1 MSDIDLKTAS
11 ITEIA
16 RNIGSRKISARE
28 VFEHAAAQKR
38 LKNEYINAFISFDE
52 EKCLEEAIRIDNRSG
67 LISGDSILAG
77 IPIAIKDNICVKGQK
92 ATCASKILE
101 NFVPPYSAAVIEKL
115 EHDGLYVAGKCN
127 MDEFAMG
134 STSETSASGIVRN
147 PYNSS
152 YSPGG
157 SSGGSAA
164 AVSSGM
170 AYCALGSDTGGS
182 IRQPASF
189 CGVTGLKP
197 TYGSV
202 SRFGLIAYASSLDQ
216 IGPIGRSVS
225 DCAAL
230 FDVIGGPDSKDS
242 TCIARNR
249 TNHHAELETFLLT
262 SKAKSKPLSGYKIA
276 LLSDMKGEGVSID
289 IRSAGTGTAAR
300 LESLGADCEY
310 ISVQAMKYSV
320 PAYYII
326 ACAEAGSN
334 LSRYD
339 GIKYGSRAADAA
351 DLNDLYLR
359 TRTEMFGEEVIR
371 RIMLGSFVLS
381 SGYFDAYYKKALQ
394 VRGLI
399 KQSFDELLTRY
410 DAILM
415 PVSPDTAPLIGE
427 SLKDPLKM
435 YLNDIFTVNANL
447 AGLPAISF
455 PCGLGHNGLPTGMQ
469 LMAKAFGEDTLFRI
483 SGVFQEST
491 DFHKIIPADVY
502 ISGGLPL

>member
-16 RNIGSRKISARE
+16 RKISSRRISARE
-28 VFEHAAAQKR
+28 VFEHVAGQKR
-38 LKNEYINAFISFDE
+38 LMNETINAFISFDE

-67 LISGDSILAG
+67 HAGGDSILSG
-77 IPIAIKDNICVKGQK
+77 IPIAIKDNICVKGQRS
-92 ATCASKILE
+92 TCASKILE
-101 NFVPPYSAAVIEKL
+101 NFVPPYSATVIEKL
-115 EHDGLYVAGKCN
+115 ENDGLYVAGKCN

-134 STSETSASGIVRN
+134 STSETSAFGIVRN
-147 PYNSS
+147 PHNTG

-197 TYGSV
+197 TYGLV
-202 SRFGLIAYASSLDQ
+202 SRYGLIAYASSLDQ

-230 FDVIGGPDSKDS
+230 FDAIGGPDSKDS
-242 TCIARNR
+242 TCIAGRR
-249 TNHHAELETFLLT
+249 TSHHADLETFLYT
-262 SKAKSKPLSGYKIA
+262 SESQSKPLKGYRIA
-276 LLSDMKGEGVSID
+276 LLSDMKGEGVSTD
-289 IRSAGTGTAAR
+289 IRNAGAETAAR
-300 LESLGADCEY
+300 MESLGADCEY
-310 ISVQAMKYSV
+310 VSIDAIRYSV

-399 KQSFDELLTRY
+399 KRSFDELLGRY

-415 PVSPDTAPLIGE
+415 PVSPDTAPKIGD
-427 SLKDPLKM
+427 SLNDPLKM

-447 AGLPAISF
+447 VGLPAISF
-455 PCGLGHNGLPTGMQ
+455 PCGIGHGGLPAGMQ
-469 LMAKAFGEDTLFRI
+469 LMGKAFGEDTLFRI
-483 SGVFQEST
+483 SGVFQKST
-491 DFHKIIPADVY
+491 DFHKISPADVQR
-502 ISGGLPL
+502 SGGVRT

>member
-1 MSDIDLKTAS
+1 MEDLDLKTAS
-11 ITEIA
+11 ILSIA
-16 RNIGSRKISARE
+16 RSIRSRKISACE
-28 VFEHAAAQKR
+28 VFEHAAAQQR
-38 LKNEYINAFISFDE
+38 LQNGSINAFIDFDE
-52 EKCLEEAIRIDNRSG
+52 DKCLKEAKRMDDRT
-67 LISGDSILAG
+67 DTFAETSILYG
-77 IPIAIKDNICVKGQK
+77 IPISIKDNICVKGQRT
-92 ATCASKILE
+92 TCASKILE
-101 NFVPPYSAAVIEKL
+101 HFIPPYSAAVIEKL
-115 EHDGLYVAGKCN
+115 EHSGLYVAGKCN

-134 STSETSASGIVRN
+134 STSETSAFGAVRN
-147 PYNSS
+147 PFNTD

-164 AVSSGM
+164 AVASGM

-182 IRQPASF
+182 VRQPASF

-202 SRFGLIAYASSLDQ
+202 SRYGLIAYASSLDQ

-230 FDVIGGPDSKDS
+230 FDIVGGPDPKDS
-242 TCIARNR
+242 TCIVKVNTR
-249 TNHHAELETFLLT
+249 HHFDLESFLHA
-262 SKAKSKPLSGYKIA
+262 SKSQSSPLKGYRIA
-276 LLSDMKGEGVSID
+276 LLSDMAGDGVSPE
-289 IRSAGTGTAAR
+289 IRKTAADTAAR

-310 ISVQAMKYSV
+310 ITVQSLRFSV
-320 PAYYII
+320 PAYYVI

-339 GIKYGSRAADAA
+339 GIKYGSRAQNAE

-359 TRTEMFGEEVIR
+359 TRTEMFGDEVIR

-399 KQSFDELLTRY
+399 KRSFDEVLGQY

-415 PVSPDTAPLIGE
+415 PVSPDTAPMIGQ
-427 SLKDPLKM
+427 SLTDPLKM

-455 PCGLGHNGLPTGMQ
+455 PCGMSADGLPTGMQ
-469 LMAKAFGEDTLFRI
+469 LMGKAFGEDTLFRI
-483 SGVFQEST
+483 SGALQELKDFQRPV
-491 DFHKIIPADVY
+491 PAV
-502 ISGGLPL
+502 SARKGGTGR